1 MLKTVCIFFLTLA
14 LIPIPVFPQTPS
26 QALVLE
32 PQQNAPLVVTN
43 TNDSGDGS
51 LRAAVETAV
60 AGKGNVT
67 IRFAIPKSDP
77 GFDSGRGIWL
87 IKPKKTYEIVGVNNI
102 VIDGKSQAQTIG
114 ETNPTGPEIFF
125 DVVELDTIPL
135 TPANLFTSPHCFAFA
150 GAANNKLTGFGFI
163 DSSASGVKSQGGII
177 GFVTHPVNSF
187 LPTKS
192 NQISGNW
199 FGLNADGESF
209 AGLRRGISIQFSGQ
223 DNTIEN
229 NVICT
234 AGIDLIVD
242 FYLSP
247 SYPPSYAL
255 PTKNNIVRN
264 NFFGT
269 NASGTKR
276 LAQPTYNRRADNLGN
291 PAIAINYKT
300 TGNIFENNI
309 VAGTKSGGVGAL
321 NPGEGDLI
329 AGANSNV
336 IRNNRIGI
344 GVNGENIG
352 PDPTIAENARAVGI
366 FASAGDTVT
375 GNQIGNFPGTGI
387 AVRTAQKPD
396 SANPFGPTAVTGNT
410 ISNCGIGIQATQI
423 RSAVISGNTISN
435 CSQGGIV
442 LGDRP
447 YDASTGSNQES
458 INPWGIPTVNVT
470 VSENQFA
477 NVSGPGIALTNE
489 VGDVAGGG
497 YLPNTRTVVDRTGPN
512 FYQPSPVLRT
522 AQRQTDGSIL
532 VTGFAPNPGKIEL
545 YASSRPARPT
555 APDTDPTAYGL
566 GRYMVRVDDALGEFT
581 TLIPASTAQ
590 GITDVSATLTVP
602 TSTGAQTSEFSRTI
616 AVQGITP
623 PPDTVAPMVTV
634 TAPTAGQQI
643 ESKAGTQVVIGWQ
656 SSDNVGV
663 VRHDVWLAR
672 PGPGAVDS
680 IASGLAGTAQSFT
693 WDVPENLD
701 VPQAQIVVMA
711 FDAAGNQG
719 QGLSG
724 MFTVKKPNTPPPD
737 TEKPVVS
744 NVTLSAKKVKRK
756 VDPTVTISWK
766 SSDNV
771 GVTAQDV
778 LYATD
783 GTGFGLTV
791 AAGLPGTM
799 QTFTWT
805 IPSTVAKSKVGVVK
819 IVARDAAGNTG
830 EALSIPFV
838 IK

>member
-1 MLKTVCIFFLTLA
+1 MNF
-14 LIPIPVFPQTPS
+14 
-26 QALVLE
+26 
-32 PQQNAPLVVTN
+32 
-43 TNDSGDGS
+43 
-51 LRAAVETAV
+51 
-60 AGKGNVT
+60 
-67 IRFAIPKSDP
+67 
-77 GFDSGRGIWL
+77 
-87 IKPKKTYEIVGVNNI
+87 
-102 VIDGKSQAQTIG
+102 
-114 ETNPTGPEIFF
+114 
-125 DVVELDTIPL
+125 
-135 TPANLFTSPHCFAFA
+135 
-150 GAANNKLTGFGFI
+150 
-163 DSSASGVKSQGGII
+163 
-177 GFVTHPVNSF
+177 
-187 LPTKS
+187 
-192 NQISGNW
+192 
-199 FGLNADGESF
+199 
-209 AGLRRGISIQFSGQ
+209 
-223 DNTIEN
+223 
-229 NVICT
+229 
-234 AGIDLIVD
+234 
-242 FYLSP
+242 
-247 SYPPSYAL
+247 
-255 PTKNNIVRN
+255 VRN

-269 NASGTKR
+269 NAKGAKR
-276 LAQPTYNRRADNLGN
+276 LAPPTYRRTADSLGN
-291 PAIAINYKT
+291 PTVGLNFST
-300 TGNIFENNI
+300 TGNLFENNVI
-309 VAGTKSGGVGAL
+309 AGTRSGGIGAI
-321 NPGEGDLI
+321 NPGEGNFVM
-329 AGANSNV
+329 GASSNI

-352 PDPTIAENARAVGI
+352 PDPTVAENARAVGI
-366 FASAGDTVT
+366 FASAGDTII
-375 GNQIGNFPGTGI
+375 GNMVGNFPGTGI

-396 SANPFGPTAVTGNT
+396 SSNPFGPTAVTGNM

-423 RSAVISGNTISN
+423 RGAVIAGNTISN
-435 CSQGGIV
+435 CSKGGIV

-447 YDASTGSNQES
+447 FDASTGSSQES
-458 INPWGIPTVNVT
+458 VNPWGIPIVNVT
-470 VSENQFA
+470 MSENQFT
-477 NVSGPGIALTNE
+477 NVSGPGIALTPE
-489 VGDVAGGG
+489 VGDVVGGG
-497 YLPNTRTVVDRTGPN
+497 YLPNTRTVVDRSGPN

-522 AQRQTDGSIL
+522 AQRQADGSIL

-545 YASSRPARPT
+545 YASNRPARPT
-555 APDTDPTAYGL
+555 APDTDPAAYGL

-616 AVQGITP
+616 AVQGMAP
-623 PPDTVAPMVTV
+623 PPDTIAPRVTV
-634 TAPTAGQQI
+634 TAPTAGQQV
-643 ESKAGTQVVIGWQ
+643 ESKASTQVVIVWQ

-693 WDVPENLD
+693 WNVPENLD

-724 MFTVKKPNTPPPD
+724 MFTVKKPVVVSPD
-737 TEKPVVS
+737 TEKPVVTT
-744 NVTLSAKKVKRK
+744 VALSAKKVKRK

-783 GTGFGLTV
+783 GTDFGLTV

-819 IVARDAAGNTG
+819 IVAKDAAGNTG
-830 EALSIPFV
+830 EAVSIPFV